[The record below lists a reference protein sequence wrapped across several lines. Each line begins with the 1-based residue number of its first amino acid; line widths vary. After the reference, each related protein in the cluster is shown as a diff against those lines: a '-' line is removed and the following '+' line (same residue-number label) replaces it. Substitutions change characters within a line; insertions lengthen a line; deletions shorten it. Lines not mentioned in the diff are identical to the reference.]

1 MLLGKPFRYMFFVI
15 YRWNEEHGISGKML
29 NAVAGVAFLLGLN
42 VLAGLQLMLLFQINN
57 FATQLLK
64 INARLTAT
72 IIFIFLCGIIWWL
85 FIASGSYKKLAGE
98 FETKSEQRS
107 LRGNIIFGSYVV
119 FTVCLPF
126 LVHGFIRATRPNG

>member
-15 YRWNEEHGISGKML
+15 YRWNEEHGISGKIL
-29 NAVAGVAFLLGLN
+29 NAVAGAAFLLGLN

-64 INARLTAT
+64 MNARLTA
-72 IIFIFLCGIIWWL
+72 IIVFIFLCGIIWWL
-85 FIASGSYKKLAGE
+85 FVASGSYKKFAGE
-98 FETKSEQRS
+98 FDTKSERRL
-107 LRGNIIFGSYVV
+107 LRGNIIFASYVV

-126 LVHGFIRATRPNG
+126 FVHALIRATRFDG